1 MVGENLFFV
10 ILACSILLS
19 WIIGLSLWQEIVMV
33 VLVMEYG
40 EGGEGMMKEI
50 NYWKTIGI
58 SFILTTI
65 LYVIT
70 GLLLPISDPNSPA
83 GLWTFVWGVA
93 MIAMCIYALRKTGSK
108 KEILYFVI
116 VYLITFTLEIPGI
129 TIIVSTIY
137 FAMTLTRVE
146 KNTIGENK

>member
-1 MVGENLFFV
+1 MIKV
-10 ILACSILLS
+10 
-19 WIIGLSLWQEIVMV
+19 
-33 VLVMEYG
+33 
-40 EGGEGMMKEI
+40 I
-50 NYWKTIGI
+50 NYWKIIGI

-70 GLLLPISDPNSPA
+70 GLLLTVSDPNLSA
-83 GLWTFVWGVA
+83 SLWTFVWGVA
-93 MIAMCIYALRKTGSK
+93 MIAMCIYSLRKTGSK

-116 VYLITFTLEIPGI
+116 VYLITSTLEIPGI

-146 KNTIGENK
+146 KGKEMLKNDHIRPI

>member
-1 MVGENLFFV
+1 
-10 ILACSILLS
+10 
-19 WIIGLSLWQEIVMV
+19 
-33 VLVMEYG
+33 
-40 EGGEGMMKEI
+40 MMKEI

-70 GLLLPISDPNSPA
+70 GLLLTVGDPNLSA

-116 VYLITFTLEIPGI
+116 AFLTISTLEIPGI

-146 KNTIGENK
+146 TNKIQKTQ